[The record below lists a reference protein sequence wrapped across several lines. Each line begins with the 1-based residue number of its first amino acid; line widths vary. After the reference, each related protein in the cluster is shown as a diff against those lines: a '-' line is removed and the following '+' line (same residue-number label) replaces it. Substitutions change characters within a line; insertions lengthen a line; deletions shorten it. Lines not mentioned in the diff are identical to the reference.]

1 MSQENVQLVKAF
13 FGAYNA
19 RDSEAM
25 DRLLHPDAEITT
37 MTARAGLPWQWT
49 QGTTRQ
55 YFEQLEDAW
64 ADLVIEIEEY
74 HEHGNRVVA
83 LGVMQGSGRASQI
96 EVGSAFAA
104 VFEVSN
110 TQFVLVDS
118 YDSWTEALEAVGLS
132 D

>member
-1 MSQENVQLVKAF
+1 
-13 FGAYNA
+13 
-19 RDSEAM
+19 
-25 DRLLHPDAEITT
+25 
-37 MTARAGLPWQWT
+37 
-49 QGTTRQ
+49 
-55 YFEQLEDAW
+55 
-64 ADLVIEIEEY
+64 
-74 HEHGNRVVA
+74 VA
-83 LGVMQGSGRASQI
+83 LGVMQGSGRASHI

>member
-1 MSQENVQLVKAF
+1 
-13 FGAYNA
+13 
-19 RDSEAM
+19 
-25 DRLLHPDAEITT
+25 

-49 QGTTRQ
+49 QGTTTQ

-74 HEHGNRVVA
+74 REHGNRVVA
-83 LGVMQGSGRASQI
+83 LGVMQGSGRASHI

-132 D
+132 E